1 MESLTVMPD
10 IKKELEMSTITPIL
24 DGLFRFAGMMIA
36 RPSRRETLQPAQR
49 RFGLDFDR
57 FLSKPAPTFRP
68 LCDKTGRLDL
78 RRFLN
83 ASAA

>member
-1 MESLTVMPD
+1 
-10 IKKELEMSTITPIL
+10 
-24 DGLFRFAGMMIA
+24 MMIA

-57 FLSKPAPTFRP
+57 FLSKPAKSDACPP
-68 LCDKTGRLDL
+68 PDDKTGRLDL